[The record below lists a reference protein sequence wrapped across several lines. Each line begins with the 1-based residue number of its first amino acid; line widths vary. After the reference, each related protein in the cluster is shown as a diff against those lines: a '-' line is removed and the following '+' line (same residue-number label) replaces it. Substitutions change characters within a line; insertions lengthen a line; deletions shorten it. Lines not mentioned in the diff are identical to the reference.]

1 MACVDI
7 PKDGVFSCISEGR
20 GSVVSAAVLEDS
32 TESFFRETLINH
44 STLLLPSTNFILFFP
59 ILEFLRVMYLKEM
72 MVKISRTFYK
82 ENEMEH
88 WKTVER
94 GDGKNYGRGCGITGI
109 KLRGKICYYRFTD
122 FRCINFHSFLSIH
135 VRAWDYK
142 RWFM

>member
-88 WKTVER
+88 
-94 GDGKNYGRGCGITGI
+94 
-109 KLRGKICYYRFTD
+109 
-122 FRCINFHSFLSIH
+122 
-135 VRAWDYK
+135 
-142 RWFM
+142 